1 MNKLVL
7 AVEVFIC
14 SNPDTLRLL
23 KNFIFGNANDRF
35 VVGWQCIGIKKVL
48 SLDDLLSFR
57 T

>member
-1 MNKLVL
+1 M

-35 VVGWQCIGIKKVL
+35 IVGRQCIGIKKVL